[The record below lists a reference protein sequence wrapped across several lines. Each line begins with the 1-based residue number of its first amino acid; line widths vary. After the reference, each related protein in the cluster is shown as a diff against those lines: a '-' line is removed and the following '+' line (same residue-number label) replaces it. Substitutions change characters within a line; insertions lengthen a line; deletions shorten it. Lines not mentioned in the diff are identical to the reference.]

1 MNALKFLTPLV
12 ATSAL
17 VSSAFGLGAGDVV
30 TADALGKASFIQG
43 TAPHEW
49 EPGKVYMLECWA
61 TTCGPCIAFIPHIN
75 ELHKKYADKGLRV
88 IGLDVW
94 EEEVGKVEKFV
105 KAKGDG
111 MSYPVAYVGKG
122 GAFETEWLK
131 PAGVKGIPHTFI
143 VRDGKLLF
151 TEHPMRITDALVEKL
166 LAGGAAADEAIASL
180 KQGHVER
187 DKAMNLVAEFKAA
200 SKAKD
205 TATMAQK
212 IEALE
217 KTKEGAKYVPLMKV
231 QLATQSEDWAALE
244 SALQAIPTDKSTA
257 SQLEYTTVAISN
269 EKTPEKLR
277 RALAGKLEE
286 ALGAKPEPMYSLGLL
301 KLLVSLGDKER
312 AMALVG
318 KMQPGNLAS
327 EATIK
332 RIREGVEKGE
342 MPSRADYT
350 NWLIAE
356 GKIKAPKAQ

>member
-1 MNALKFLTPLV
+1 MNALKFLTPLIV
-12 ATSAL
+12 ASSL
-17 VSSAFGLGAGDVV
+17 VSSVFGLGAGDAV
-30 TADALGKASFIQG
+30 TTDAVGKATFIQG
-43 TAPHEW
+43 TAPSVW

-94 EEEVGKVEKFV
+94 EEELDKVEKFV

-122 GAFETEWLK
+122 GAFEAEWLK

-180 KQGHVER
+180 KQGQVER
-187 DKAMNLVAEFKAA
+187 DKAMTLVAEFKAA
-200 SKAKD
+200 WKAKD

-217 KTKEGAKYVPLMKV
+217 KIKEGTKYVPLMKV

-244 SALQAIPTDKSTA
+244 SALQSMPVEKSTPV
-257 SQLEYTTVAISN
+257 QLENTTVAISN
-269 EKTPEKLR
+269 EKTPEKVR
-277 RALAGKLEE
+277 RALADKLEE
-286 ALGAKPEPMYSLGLL
+286 SLGAKPEPMSSLGLL

-312 AMALVG
+312 ANALVG

-327 EATIK
+327 EAILNRVK
-332 RIREGVEKGE
+332 EGVEKGE
-342 MPSRADYT
+342 VPSRADYT

-356 GKIKAPKAQ
+356 GKIQAPKPH